1 MLIQPRHSFPSQ
13 LLFTNRR
20 DNQVQII
27 KCSLWSIH
35 PQRKRANPSQLKHR
49 QNSIKH
55 CWYCC
60 SIITY
65 SNPALTFDYLCS
77 QNSSNTYWYRFMKS
91 SMRKKEENEMIISSP
106 LHLCKGTLKHQGD
119 KKKKKDLNTIAC
131 QKSILATKLSVTN
144 TCFYKAECH

>member
-1 MLIQPRHSFPSQ
+1 MLFVKHPSPEKKSKPITAETQ
-13 LLFTNRR
+13 AKF
-20 DNQVQII
+20 NQAVF
-27 KCSLWSIH
+27 
-35 PQRKRANPSQLKHR
+35 
-49 QNSIKH
+49 

-65 SNPALTFDYLCS
+65 SNPALTFDYFCS

-119 KKKKKDLNTIAC
+119 KKKKKI
-131 QKSILATKLSVTN
+131 SIP
-144 TCFYKAECH
+144 

>member
-1 MLIQPRHSFPSQ
+1 MLFVKHPSPEKKSKPITAETQ
-13 LLFTNRR
+13 AKF
-20 DNQVQII
+20 NQAVF
-27 KCSLWSIH
+27 
-35 PQRKRANPSQLKHR
+35 
-49 QNSIKH
+49 

-65 SNPALTFDYLCS
+65 SNPALTFDYFCS

-119 KKKKKDLNTIAC
+119 KKKKDLNTIAC